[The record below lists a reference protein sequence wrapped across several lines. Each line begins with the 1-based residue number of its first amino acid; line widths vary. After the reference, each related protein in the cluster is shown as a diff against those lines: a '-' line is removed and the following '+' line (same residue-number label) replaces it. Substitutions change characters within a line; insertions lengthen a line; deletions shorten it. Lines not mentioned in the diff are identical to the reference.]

1 MKKNIFKNILC
12 LVLIFMSVF
21 STGTGYIYVNP
32 LTDIIFAQP
41 LNANEEDHGTVT
53 EAFDDHINN
62 NIKNITLAN
71 GCGSARVLAVRIGFA
86 DAPLGDEA
94 SDTNIS
100 TAEIRNY
107 FEGNDPAEY
116 PYESVPAYYERASYG
131 QLSLSLAEIIDV
143 ELPVN
148 RDTYSG
154 KSGGE
159 NEYRLISDIIKS
171 PGVEEK
177 LSQYDADGDG
187 SPDFVY
193 FFCNGNKEEK
203 GSVWWPHCHTEW
215 NDYFRKNGSVL
226 KNYIL
231 TCKDQMN
238 VMIHETGHLFGLPDY
253 YSYNGYYVYDL
264 SVPDMMNDNHGDH
277 TGLSKWL
284 AGWIRDENVTFVY
297 RENTGSDGITV
308 NLTPVDMPG
317 TVEKKIAVISPQL
330 TGTYGEYLLVEY
342 ISGSGNMSLYDGRR
356 DYPEGFRIIHVFYNE
371 EDGRLYA
378 NALTKDHTP
387 GADFGVFKE
396 GDSVTPFTVPSS
408 DFNRNGEPSA
418 FSGINITDFVT
429 GDNPQFRVSFT
440 DEEIRKDPVVFEQGE
455 DSISNMLEL
464 TLTADRPLRYNN
476 NGYGSGF
483 VRLEK
488 NGVIYPLVLKADEYN
503 ETKFYLE
510 YRELTSPLMPDSDY
524 ILVMSAG
531 TFTSEEGEE
540 IPETRLNIHTGRFT
554 KIENIETVDFD
565 EERFIRSGLV
575 SFKGSS
581 AYVTFTGNETG
592 EGTGFRFVRFGS
604 GNAPEEK
611 EFFIRIPED
620 KSRVVSVNVILSY
633 DGNYVLVIN
642 TEKNTYVQ
650 KITPDGK
657 MLSHLVTIPEAVDVI
672 EVGTGYKGLSTEA
685 ADHEGAEVVSG
696 DGEFTGS
703 IWSFDLKGEPVRKVY
718 RYDAYISGGFITV
731 DDEHYCITGYDR
743 AAERYYTDIYDINDR
758 LDRRISLSENLLLS
772 VCADKGKINVAEIAF
787 DEDTGD
793 EHFVIY
799 IYDTSAATFTKKRLE
814 GEKLDEIYLSGIKLK
829 PFENGYVLFYRY
841 SGKADISLAKM
852 VFLNRDFEIT
862 GSLSLPGGAD
872 CIPQKDRVVVIWEDK
887 DGRSMAWTEVLVSGT
902 PENIRETEDQGSSVN
917 EETTAE
923 RDDGNGNDTGSDK
936 PDSQHTESHAPET
949 EGGTEKV
956 SEVNAVSTGV
966 RDTLHLWGFIVI
978 LTVAGFVAAGVYL
991 LKRKR

>member
-1 MKKNIFKNILC
+1 MSKSIFKSALC
-12 LVLIFMSVF
+12 LVLIFVSAFFVV
-21 STGTGYIYVNP
+21 SGYIFIN
-32 LTDIIFAQP
+32 LTSDDISAQP
-41 LNANEEDHGTVT
+41 LSANGNDQGKGA
-53 EAFDDHINN
+53 EAYDDHINN
-62 NIKNITLAN
+62 DTKTITLAN

-86 DAPLGDEA
+86 DAPLSDAA
-94 SDTNIS
+94 SDTNIT

-107 FEGNDPAEY
+107 FEGNDPADY

-131 QLSLSLAEIIDV
+131 QLSLSLGEIIDV

-159 NEYRLISDIIKS
+159 NEYRLISDIINS

-187 SPDFVY
+187 SPDLVY
-193 FFCNGNKEEK
+193 FFCNGEKEEK

-215 NDYFRKNGSVL
+215 DDYFKKNGSVL
-226 KNYIL
+226 NNYIL

-238 VMIHETGHLFGLPDY
+238 VMIHETGHLLDLPDY
-253 YSYNGYYVYDL
+253 YSYNGYYVYDF

-284 AGWIRDENVTFVY
+284 AGWIRDENITFAY
-297 RENTGSDGITV
+297 RENTGADGITV

-317 TVEKKIAVISPQL
+317 TGGKKIAVISPQL
-330 TGTYGEYLLVEY
+330 AGTYGEYLLVEY

-356 DYPEGFRIIHVFYNE
+356 DYPEGFRIIHVFYND

-396 GDSVTPFTVPSS
+396 GDSITPFTVPSS
-408 DFNRNGEPSA
+408 DFNLNGEPSA

-429 GDNPQFRVSFT
+429 GDDPQFRVSFT
-440 DEEIRKDPVVFEQGE
+440 DEEIRKDPVVFEQGK
-455 DSISNMLEL
+455 DSLSNMLEL
-464 TLTADRPLRYNN
+464 TLTADRPLKYSNKS
-476 NGYGSGF
+476 YGSGF

-510 YRELTSPLMPDSDY
+510 YRELTTPLLPDSDY
-524 ILVMSAG
+524 TLVMPAG

-540 IPETRLNIHTGRFT
+540 MPETRLNIHTGRFT
-554 KIENIETVDFD
+554 KVENIETVDFD
-565 EERFIRSGLV
+565 EESILRSGLV
-575 SFKGSS
+575 SFKDSS
-581 AYVTFTGNETG
+581 AYVTFTGNESE

-604 GNAPEEK
+604 GNASEEN
-611 EFFIRIPED
+611 EFFISLPED
-620 KSRVVSVNVILSY
+620 KSRIASVNVILSD

-657 MLSHLVTIPEAVDVI
+657 MLSQLVTIPEAVDVI
-672 EVGTGYKGLSTEA
+672 EVGTGFKGLATEA
-685 ADHEGAEVVSG
+685 SDPEGTEVVSG

-703 IWSFDLKGEPVRKVY
+703 IWSFDLKGEPVRKIY
-718 RYDAYISGGFITV
+718 RYDAYISGGFIAI
-731 DDEHYCITGYDR
+731 DDSHYCITGYDR
-743 AAERYYTDIYDINDR
+743 VAETYYTDVYDKNDR
-758 LDRRISLSENLLLS
+758 LDRRISLSENLPLS
-772 VCADKGKINVAEIAF
+772 VCADNGKINVVEIAF
-787 DEDTGD
+787 DEETGE

-799 IYDTSAATFTKKRLE
+799 IYDTSSATFTKKRLE
-814 GEKLDEIYLSGIKLK
+814 GEKLDEMYLSGIKLK
-829 PFENGYVLFYRY
+829 PFERGYVLFYRY

-887 DGRSMAWTEVLVSGT
+887 EGRSMAWTEVLMSGN
-902 PENIRETEDQGSSVN
+902 PDYPRETEGHGSNTN
-917 EETTAE
+917 EKNTNTP
-923 RDDGNGNDTGSDK
+923 DDGNGNDPGGEE
-936 PDSQHTESHAPET
+936 PDIQNGESHIQEADSAS
-949 EGGTEKV
+949 G
-956 SEVNAVSTGV
+956 VNAVSTGV
-966 RDTLHLWGFIVI
+966 SDDLYLWGIIVI
-978 LTVAGFVAAGVYL
+978 ITVAGLVASGVYL
-991 LKRKR
+991 FKRKRNN